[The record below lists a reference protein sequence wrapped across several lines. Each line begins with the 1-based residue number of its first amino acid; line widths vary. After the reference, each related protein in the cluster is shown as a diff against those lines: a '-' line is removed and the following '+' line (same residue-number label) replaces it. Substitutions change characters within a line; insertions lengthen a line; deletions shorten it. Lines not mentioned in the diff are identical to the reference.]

1 MADDS
6 DHQLGVYQGQGQ
18 GRSGQLIDGDFIS
31 NAISANFS
39 GRFKGQEVKDLGQA
53 FIRHIV
59 TARGIGV
66 VFGQQI
72 NFRLTLLPENF
83 EQIGGQ
89 RAFIL
94 YNRKQFQANDE
105 LQYRHFLR
113 DLEMKGRLPK
123 YFLPES
129 NYALCKLKSKRC
141 VYCPLTSH
149 ILI

>member
-1 MADDS
+1 MTETNALHPDN
-6 DHQLGVYQGQGQ
+6 
-18 GRSGQLIDGDFIS
+18 RRFTDGAFIS

-39 GRFKGQEVKDLGQA
+39 GRFKGHEVKDLGQA

-59 TARGIGV
+59 TAREVGL

-72 NFRLTLLPENF
+72 SFRLTSLPEHF
-83 EQIGGQ
+83 EQIGGH
-89 RAFIL
+89 RDFIL
-94 YNRKQFQANDE
+94 YNEKEFQANDE

-129 NYALCKLKSKRC
+129 NYSLCKLKSK
-141 VYCPLTSH
+141 T
-149 ILI
+149 